1 MVRVLDQFRETFRE
15 TPPPF
20 ALPLAIG
27 SCRSQ
32 IELHCAFGTD
42 HQEPR
47 HSKSLQVFE
56 FYSLDTAKFDRHTK
70 FSAW

>member
-1 MVRVLDQFRETFRE
+1 MMRVLDQFQETFRE

-32 IELHCAFGTD
+32 IELHRVALRLVQITRAHAF
-42 HQEPR
+42 
-47 HSKSLQVFE
+47 
-56 FYSLDTAKFDRHTK
+56 
-70 FSAW
+70 